1 MNEFIKSFISGKAV
15 MVTPKNIMRFLFVV
29 QNFTDIEWYKKC
41 RPLNFNP
48 FNLIDEEYCFID
60 CNKYKKYMLW
70 THPKNFKGDYLN
82 FDDYPNISSGIV
94 FDRSITKF
102 LNS

>member
-1 MNEFIKSFISGKAV
+1 MNEFIKSFVSGKAV
-15 MVTPKNIMRFLFVV
+15 KVTPKNIMQFLFVV
-29 QNFTDIEWYKKC
+29 QNFTDIEWFKKC

-48 FNLIDEEYCFID
+48 FNLINEEYCFID
-60 CNKYKKYMLW
+60 CNKYE
-70 THPKNFKGDYLN
+70 KGDYLN
-82 FDDYPNISSGIV
+82 FDDYPNVSSEIV